1 LSAVVREA
9 WAVAVERSRL
19 VLLALR
25 RLMVVVDV
33 ARSARTSARVVERA
47 VLVDWAR
54 WDGVLVTVRGRLVTP
69 AYILAED

>member
-1 LSAVVREA
+1 LSAAVREA
-9 WAVAVERSRL
+9 CAVAVERSRL

>member
-1 LSAVVREA
+1 
-9 WAVAVERSRL
+9 
-19 VLLALR
+19 
-25 RLMVVVDV
+25 MVVVDV